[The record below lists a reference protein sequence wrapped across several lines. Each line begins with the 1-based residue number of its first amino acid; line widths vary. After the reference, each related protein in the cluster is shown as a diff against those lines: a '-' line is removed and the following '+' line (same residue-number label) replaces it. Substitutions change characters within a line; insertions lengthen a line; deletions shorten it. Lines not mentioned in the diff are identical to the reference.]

1 VERVNKLLLRTIFK
15 TTKVEILLD
24 DNLATIN
31 ADPTQMEQVLMNLA
45 VNARDA
51 MADAGTLT
59 IETKNLELDD
69 DYCRL
74 HLDARPGDHI
84 LLTFSDTGQG
94 MDQET
99 LEHIFDPFFTTKG
112 PGRGTGLGLAI
123 VYGIVKQ
130 HGGHVTCNS
139 EPGKGT
145 TFSIYLPVI
154 AQMAEPS
161 DQSEKSMP
169 PGGSETLLLVDDEEP
184 VRRLGQRL
192 LTRFGYRVLV
202 AASGQ
207 EALDLYRRQGP
218 EISLVILDL
227 VMPKMGGKQCLEKLL
242 EINPAVKVLIS
253 SGYSA
258 NDRASGAAEVR
269 AKGFIGKPYD
279 ARKLLQAVREVLD
292 AQGSSSK

>member
-192 LTRFGYRVLV
+192 LTSFGYRVLV